1 MNLLTNILREMNK
14 DLVFDIF
21 KAKVNKVSKDKG
33 LEGMIRFND
42 KIIKKII
49 RNALNKFYRKA
60 MNTDPNRMK
69 KIKTRLRRFIK
80 HNEEEPKAKAF
91 FKWRR
96 IVDLL
101 KARDKDIY
109 QAQRIIAI
117 ELRKND
123 KKNLIYALSKWRG
136 KAYILRDRYL
146 KGLLMKQIKSSQVI
160 KEQMNNEAKLR
171 AAFLKWRFN
180 LIPIDYLDRLKQIRK
195 GCKLFKLSLRKLHEE
210 NILNNIKDLA
220 KYNKKKY
227 LLSDIILSVRP
238 KLANY
243 HLKRCLDIWK
253 SKLGDTQRMKN
264 KLHLLLEDYVYSDK
278 VHDGLFKQPKDDII
292 DLLKNYY
299 DLKNDEGNKS

>member
-1 MNLLTNILREMNK
+1 MNILTNLLRKMNA

-21 KAKVNKVSKDKG
+21 KAKVNKVSKEKG
-33 LEGMIRFND
+33 LEGMIIFND

-80 HNEEEPKAKAF
+80 HSEEEPKAKAF

-146 KGLLMKQIKSSQVI
+146 KGLLMKQITSSQVI
-160 KEQMNNEAKLR
+160 KEQVNNEAK
-171 AAFLKWRFN
+171 
-180 LIPIDYLDRLKQIRK
+180 
-195 GCKLFKLSLRKLHEE
+195 
-210 NILNNIKDLA
+210 
-220 KYNKKKY
+220 
-227 LLSDIILSVRP
+227 
-238 KLANY
+238 
-243 HLKRCLDIWK
+243 
-253 SKLGDTQRMKN
+253 
-264 KLHLLLEDYVYSDK
+264 
-278 VHDGLFKQPKDDII
+278 
-292 DLLKNYY
+292 
-299 DLKNDEGNKS
+299 